1 MPNGKIQETYSTGA
15 ETTISV
21 DASVGGIYG
30 GYTGEG
36 TFTQSTSSS
45 EPFKTQV
52 GKIVNQQTPYTFGL
66 YRVCL
71 LDQIQPEVWATGQH
85 VVSVN
90 PPPLGKD
97 TCGEHIPGGLTF
109 TRSMG
114 RAGTFTAGL
123 DFEKDKLSES
133 ASFQSGYN
141 KDVSITYTFPPGG
154 GYMCGTNAL
163 PTASAFDEMSPL
175 GNPTSKADW
184 TSKSK

>member
-1 MPNGKIQETYSTGA
+1 MS
-15 ETTISV
+15 
-21 DASVGGIYG
+21 
-30 GYTGEG
+30 
-36 TFTQSTSSS
+36 
-45 EPFKTQV
+45 
-52 GKIVNQQTPYTFGL
+52 YTFGL